1 MVVGISA
8 RGATSAPSFLTGENN
23 VYMEEMFRQWKQDPS
38 TVHKSWDVY
47 FRHAEKGQQVFVDP
61 LALQP
66 GSMSLPTSRAVDGD
80 MVQKE
85 LAVYNMIRAYQ
96 FRGHTVADLDPLG
109 LLEREEVYELQP
121 KTYGLTEEDMDKEF
135 NVVTPG
141 GVTGYFSRTGPMKLR
156 DIVSD
161 LERIYC
167 GTTGVEYM
175 HIASRDKCNFIR
187 ERFEIPVEN
196 RLTDEE
202 RLQVHERLSFACGL
216 EEFLALKW
224 GHMKRF
230 GLEGC
235 ESFIP
240 GFKSLIDRATELGVE
255 NVTIGMPHRGRINV
269 LSNVVRKN
277 LSVIFR
283 EFEGTIIN
291 ADEFHKN
298 LAESYAQSGD
308 VKYHL
313 GTSFARKY
321 PGTSRHFCIIDK
333 QRKGGE
339 DIKLTKTLCRWTGG
353 ALILSVEPVA
363 SGSSGPCS
371 DRQGAGE
378 AAL

>member
-1 MVVGISA
+1 M
-8 RGATSAPSFLTGENN
+8 PSFLTGENS
-23 VYMEEMFRQWKQDPS
+23 VYMEEMFREWKRDPS
-38 TVHKSWDVY
+38 SVHKSWDIY
-47 FRHAEKGQQVFVDP
+47 FRHAEDGKQVFVDP
-61 LALQP
+61 LSLQP
-66 GSMSLPTSRAVDGD
+66 GASPVGSLSAGTLDET

-109 LLEREEVYELQP
+109 LLPRDQVYELQP
-121 KTYGLTEEDMDKEF
+121 KTYGLTEEDMEKEF

-156 DIVSD
+156 DIVND

-187 ERFEIPVEN
+187 ERFEIPVES

-216 EEFLALKW
+216 EAFLQTKW
-224 GHMKRF
+224 NAMKRF

-240 GFKSLIDRATELGVE
+240 GFKSLIDRSTELGVE

-283 EFEGTIIN
+283 EFEGTIID
-291 ADEFHKN
+291 ADEYVKN
-298 LAESYAQSGD
+298 LTETYAQSGD

-313 GTSFARKY
+313 GTSFTRKY
-321 PGTSRHFCIIDK
+321 PGESPCEALLLSLVLSR
-333 QRKGGE
+333 R
-339 DIKLTKTLCRWTGG
+339 TLCASLPGVQPI
-353 ALILSVEPVA
+353 ALRS
-363 SGSSGPCS
+363 C
-371 DRQGAGE
+371 
-378 AAL
+378 